1 MQTLREQGLGTKA
14 IISSYPD
21 KGWKLRKKVGSQ
33 VDRTGS
39 AVLCLPAT
47 AYACAVWY
55 IIMCGYELPKFNAKR
70 LNRSE
75 NIPKSFLG
83 GGATFL
89 KRPEYNLIKPPLAT
103 ARAT

>member
-1 MQTLREQGLGTKA
+1 MGKLSYDDKLRMQTLREQGLGTKA

-39 AVLCLPAT
+39 AVLCLPTT

-55 IIMCGYELPKFNAKR
+55 ICVDMSCQNLIQKDLTEVKTFQKV
-70 LNRSE
+70 
-75 NIPKSFLG
+75 FLG
-83 GGATFL
+83 GGYFFETP
-89 KRPEYNLIKPPLAT
+89 RI
-103 ARAT
+103 